1 MGPADTLSQKNE
13 VEINDDN
20 WEITLLKGKD
30 QYFHIHTIDSAL
42 TDKISLSSVLDPII
56 TKALAAMNDTSR
68 EPWIPRTN
76 KTDWEFSDGALY
88 FKH

>member
-30 QYFHIHTIDSAL
+30 QYFHIHAINSAL
-42 TDKISLSSVLDPII
+42 TDKISSSSVLDPII
-56 TKALAAMNDTSR
+56 TKALTAMNDTSG